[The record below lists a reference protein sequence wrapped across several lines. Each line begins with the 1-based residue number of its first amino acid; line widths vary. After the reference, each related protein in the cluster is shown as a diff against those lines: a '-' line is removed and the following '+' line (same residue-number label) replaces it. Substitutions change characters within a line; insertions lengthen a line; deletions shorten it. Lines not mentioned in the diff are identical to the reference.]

1 MRALGEEPEEVK
13 VLVAQLCPTLGDL
26 VALAHQSPLSMEFS
40 RREYSTVGC
49 YALLWGIFPTRG
61 LNLNLLH
68 WLVYSLPSEPPGRPR
83 TGLVTCDP
91 RWPKHIDQTFTFFG
105 TDMDP

>member
-13 VLVAQLCPTLGDL
+13 VLVAQSCPTLGDL

-49 YALLWGIFPTRG
+49 YALLWGNLPNPGIEPASPALAGVFFAATREV
-61 LNLNLLH
+61 LDCLY
-68 WLVYSLPSEPPGRPR
+68 VS
-83 TGLVTCDP
+83 
-91 RWPKHIDQTFTFFG
+91 Q
-105 TDMDP
+105 